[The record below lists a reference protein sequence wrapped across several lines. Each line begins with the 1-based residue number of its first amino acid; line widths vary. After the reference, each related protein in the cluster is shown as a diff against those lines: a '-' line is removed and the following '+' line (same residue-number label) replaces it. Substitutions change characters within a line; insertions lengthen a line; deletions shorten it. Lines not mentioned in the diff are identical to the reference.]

1 MHCVGCC
8 VGGVNI
14 LTNSCSPKNVV
25 LSRCWNI
32 AVFYFEKVYYLP
44 GEYFDELWIM
54 TLKS

>member
-1 MHCVGCC
+1 M
-8 VGGVNI
+8 GGVNI